1 MEAKYHDARPPLPE
15 KKVFV
20 PKLELP
26 VLKSYRKAAPQ
37 SFWSVFPSNLV
48 RPGKSSIDPDVL
60 ESYGNSLD
68 LMDDSFRQVVSDI
81 RFGASL
87 GCRGEARLPTVS
99 KNAASAY
106 KFGPQVSDAIGV
118 WIKKGFAYG
127 PVSKAE
133 LPSQAKIAGI
143 MCVEKPN
150 GSVRIILN
158 LSSPKGKSVNSGI
171 DKLEFP
177 AVMSSTA
184 KWLGV
189 LNKAGRHC
197 SMVKI
202 DWADA
207 YKHVPVC
214 AGDLN
219 LQWFSWLGMYF
230 CELSLIFGGVSSVGI
245 YDRAAKVVN
254 RIVLKISG
262 MPEGLVCQHLDDT
275 CAAAP
280 AGSGLAEQFDLAF
293 HRVATSLGVKL
304 APRDDPE
311 KSFGPTTSGIVLGV
325 LYDTVNWT
333 WAVPQKRLDVIINMI
348 WDVLELDRVPAKL
361 IESLVG
367 KLIHVKPLV
376 PDSRFYVSELQLA
389 VALVRREEAWQEAS
403 KVSKPIFVER
413 TAMMTA
419 QLHYWRT
426 LLPACSG
433 RVPIP
438 NLSEC
443 VPPGVKEFFTDAAG
457 GSFSEKWHGLGAVGP
472 GCWAYVPWPRSY
484 HDGKRSVEGRQL
496 GRKLTY
502 LELLGPL
509 LVLAS
514 APDLCLRQD
523 IRVWVDNAGAVQIF
537 KKGYSVTCSL
547 STCVARAIHVLATG
561 LACRVFVEKITRCST
576 PLAEAADALSKADF
590 QRFLAYWSGPFP
602 EASRV
607 PRALLSWLH
616 DPDPLAPLGDLIL
629 MELGRPMFV

>member
-1 MEAKYHDARPPLPE
+1 
-15 KKVFV
+15 
-20 PKLELP
+20 
-26 VLKSYRKAAPQ
+26 
-37 SFWSVFPSNLV
+37 
-48 RPGKSSIDPDVL
+48 
-60 ESYGNSLD
+60 
-68 LMDDSFRQVVSDI
+68 
-81 RFGASL
+81 
-87 GCRGEARLPTVS
+87 
-99 KNAASAY
+99 
-106 KFGPQVSDAIGV
+106 
-118 WIKKGFAYG
+118 
-127 PVSKAE
+127 
-133 LPSQAKIAGI
+133 
-143 MCVEKPN
+143 
-150 GSVRIILN
+150 
-158 LSSPKGKSVNSGI
+158 
-171 DKLEFP
+171 
-177 AVMSSTA
+177 
-184 KWLGV
+184 
-189 LNKAGRHC
+189 
-197 SMVKI
+197 
-202 DWADA
+202 
-207 YKHVPVC
+207 
-214 AGDLN
+214 
-219 LQWFSWLGMYF
+219 
-230 CELSLIFGGVSSVGI
+230 
-245 YDRAAKVVN
+245 
-254 RIVLKISG
+254 
-262 MPEGLVCQHLDDT
+262 
-275 CAAAP
+275 
-280 AGSGLAEQFDLAF
+280 
-293 HRVATSLGVKL
+293 
-304 APRDDPE
+304 
-311 KSFGPTTSGIVLGV
+311 
-325 LYDTVNWT
+325 
-333 WAVPQKRLDVIINMI
+333 
-348 WDVLELDRVPAKL
+348 
-361 IESLVG
+361 
-367 KLIHVKPLV
+367 
-376 PDSRFYVSELQLA
+376 
-389 VALVRREEAWQEAS
+389 
-403 KVSKPIFVER
+403 
-413 TAMMTA
+413 MMTA

-590 QRFLAYWSGPFP
+590 RRFLAYWSGPFP